1 LDRDDTP
8 PSGLKLAEEKGSE
21 IEKSEV
27 GIDTVRV
34 ERRRRRKPAHE
45 LQGYGEG
52 DSVETFN
59 RASHSR

>member
-1 LDRDDTP
+1 MTTLAIGAKP
-8 PSGLKLAEEKGSE
+8 AEEKGSE

-27 GIDTVRV
+27 GIDAARV

-52 DSVETFN
+52 DC
-59 RASHSR
+59 